1 MITKAEY
8 GALPKSCLLLFD
20 TSEQVPHLTA
30 ELGNS
35 ATDLTAFKMRITHA
49 YTTYFA

>member
-8 GALPKSCLLLFD
+8 DVLPSSCLLLLN

-35 ATDLTAFKMRITHA
+35 ATDLTASKMRITHA